1 MQKLPFRPLRLT
13 RVNEDH
19 LRNDIPAKDDKGNE
33 QENARHTG
41 KVVSS
46 IKQHSGGEQGLGK
59 GQALSLQKTSLG
71 MPEHISDTQQA
82 QQDREA
88 QRLLRRTPN
97 NYLFSQAYGL
107 WLYLSLFLITVI
119 LTHIVS
125 TTEYGMY
132 AAIQTA
138 INTITYIVALGLEDA
153 IVTFVPRV
161 SVERGKAAAGSLIRH
176 LLLLRIAILIG
187 CACIIIFGLPILAG
201 LINLIPLQGANSI
214 SKSLQDPVLLGHTKP
229 IALYILGSGIVNIL
243 QSVCAAQMRMI
254 RVLIVGGL
262 IQLGLLIFGF
272 VVLYLGWGIDGIL
285 WIQAIIAIIGAS
297 VFLAWLSP
305 LLLARETGNKQSL
318 RPVLRVGFSAWLT
331 NLASGAL
338 FKQVSIVLLT
348 TYAVSLT
355 GIGYFN
361 LSFQLADAANLLLV
375 SGFAGVGASA
385 LAASFV
391 GNNYDRLGRSWQ
403 SLIKVE
409 TLLAAPGLVFCLFNA
424 QGLAIAL
431 YGSKFAAVGPL
442 LAIFL
447 VFNIFFRV
455 IGTTI
460 HQSSLYIIGRP
471 HTVVLSQWLGLGLL
485 IGMGIILVPQFG
497 PAGALIADG
506 IAKALTG
513 IFMLAFLFKK
523 LPRKY
528 PLGLLTFTLR
538 FLLALTIAALPGLVW
553 HPSGIIQLAM
563 SAVVF
568 LGLCLI
574 ALAIIKPLS
583 GEDLEMITAMKPGLA
598 NYMRWFTQK

>member
-1 MQKLPFRPLRLT
+1 MQKLPLRPLRLT
-13 RVNEDH
+13 RVSDYQ
-19 LRNDIPAKDDKGNE
+19 LRNGTPAGDDSSGE
-33 QENARHTG
+33 QENARLTG
-41 KVVSS
+41 NVASPM
-46 IKQHSGGEQGLGK
+46 KQHSGREQ
-59 GQALSLQKTSLG
+59 APSLLETSQD
-71 MPEHISDTQQA
+71 MPTHIPETQQA

-107 WLYLSLFLITVI
+107 WLYLSLFLITLI
-119 LTHIVS
+119 LTHTVS

-153 IVTFVPRV
+153 VVTFVPRV
-161 SVERGKAAAGSLIRH
+161 SVERGKVAAGSLIRH

-187 CACIIIFGLPILAG
+187 CACIIIFGLPVLAA
-201 LINLIPLQGANSI
+201 LINLLPLQAAHNV
-214 SKSLQDPVLLGHTKP
+214 SKSLLDPVLLGHTKP
-229 IALYILGSGIVNIL
+229 IALYVVGSGIVNML

-272 VVLYLGWGIDGIL
+272 VVLRLGWGIDGIL
-285 WIQAIIAIIGAS
+285 WIQAIIALMGAG

-305 LLLARETGNKQSL
+305 LFLARETGNKQPF
-318 RPVLRVGFSAWLT
+318 RPVLRVSFSAWLT

-348 TYAVSLT
+348 TYAVSLA

-391 GNNYDRLGRSWQ
+391 GNNYDRLGRSWE

-424 QGLAIAL
+424 QGLAVAL

-460 HQSSLYIIGRP
+460 HQSSLYIIGKP

-485 IGMGIILVPQFG
+485 IGLGIVLVPRLG
-497 PAGALIADG
+497 AAGALIADG

-513 IFMLAFLFKK
+513 IFMLGFLLKK

-528 PLGLLTFTLR
+528 PLGLLSFTLR
-538 FLLALTIAALPGLVW
+538 SLLALTIAALPELLW
-553 HPSGIIQLAM
+553 HPSSILQLGLSGA
-563 SAVVF
+563 VF

-574 ALAIIKPLS
+574 TLAIIKPLS
-583 GEDLEMITAMKPGLA
+583 GEDLEMITALKPRLA
-598 NYMRWFTQK
+598 GFVRRFAQK